1 MDRGAVTL
9 RSGEKPATL
18 GGAAGSDSRKV
29 VARLPHGAVWIA
41 GSRGGGN
48 AEIAG
53 VAQMGVAQMIRTGWA
68 KRRIVLEF

>member
-18 GGAAGSDSRKV
+18 GGAAGSDSRKFL
-29 VARLPHGAVWIA
+29 ARLPHGAVCVV
-41 GSRGGGN
+41 GCRGGGH
-48 AEIAG
+48 AEMA
-53 VAQMGVAQMIRTGWA
+53 GVAQMIRTGWA